1 MPTTSAR
8 TRREHGSHREP
19 AASSQPASSHQHAK
33 DDRSDEIVKRLRSVE
48 GHVRGIQRMV
58 EEDAYCMDVVT
69 QVLAVQRALKKVS
82 ALVLDRH
89 LHTCATSAIRGED
102 VAERERILGEILE
115 LFEATGKV

>member
-8 TRREHGSHREP
+8 HRHEDPTSHGTVHEQD
-19 AASSQPASSHQHAK
+19 A
-33 DDRSDEIVKRLRSVE
+33 RSAEILRRLRSVE
-48 GHVRGIQRMV
+48 GHVRGIERMV
-58 EEDAYCMDVVT
+58 EEDAYCMDVVN

-102 VAERERILGEILE
+102 VAERERILGEILD

>member
-8 TRREHGSHREP
+8 PRHEHP
-19 AASSQPASSHQHAK
+19 SSHGHAGAAQEQ
-33 DDRSDEIVKRLRSVE
+33 DARSVEILRRLKSVE
-48 GHVRGIQRMV
+48 GHVRGIERMV
-58 EEDAYCMDVVT
+58 EEDAYCMDVVN

-102 VAERERILGEILE
+102 VAERERILGEILD

>member
-1 MPTTSAR
+1 MTSSRAR
-8 TRREHGSHREP
+8 HRNERSSAQGGQAPP
-19 AASSQPASSHQHAK
+19 AHQHAG
-33 DDRSDEIVKRLRSVE
+33 DGSDEIVRRLKSVE

-58 EEDAYCMDVVT
+58 EEDAYCMDVVN

-102 VAERERILGEILE
+102 VAERERTLEEILA